1 MDIRIPV
8 AAGELTDKIAI
19 LEIKAA
25 RIADAAKLANVRA
38 ELALLAAV
46 RDREIP
52 ATAEMR
58 ALAAELKS
66 INEELWEI
74 EDAIRD
80 CERAGDFGPRFIAL
94 ARAVYR
100 TNDRRAATKRRIDA
114 ALGSKIREEKSYATY
129 Q

>member
-129 Q
+129 E

>member
-114 ALGSKIREEKSYATY
+114 VLGSKIREEKSYATY
-129 Q
+129 E

>member
-114 ALGSKIREEKSYATY
+114 
-129 Q
+129 